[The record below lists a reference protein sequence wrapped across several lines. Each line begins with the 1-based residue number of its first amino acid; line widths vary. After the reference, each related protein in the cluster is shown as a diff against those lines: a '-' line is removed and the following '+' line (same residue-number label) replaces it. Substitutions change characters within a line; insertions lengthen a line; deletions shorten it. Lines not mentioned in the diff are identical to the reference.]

1 MTATQQKRLYWAL
14 GALLVAGLFAVLL
27 SLALKENL
35 QLYYTPADIHQ
46 GRAPVNHA
54 IRLGGM
60 VVPGSV
66 HHEQETMKVVF
77 TLTDGVD
84 HVEVQYQGILPD
96 LFKEGQGIV
105 AQGLLTQDHQFMAQE
120 VLAKH
125 DENYMP
131 KALKSTMKVADGS

>member
-1 MTATQQKRLYWAL
+1 MTATQQHRLYWAL
-14 GALLVAGLFAVLL
+14 GALLVAGLFALLL

-35 QLYYTPADIHQ
+35 QLYYTPADIAQ
-46 GRAPVNHA
+46 NRAPVDHA

-66 HHEQETMKVVF
+66 HHEQDTMKVVF
-77 TLTDGVD
+77 TLTDGIDTIDV
-84 HVEVQYQGILPD
+84 HYQGILPD

-105 AQGLLTQDHQFMAQE
+105 AQGLLSEDHAFKAQE

-131 KALKSTMKVADGS
+131 KALKSKMKVADGS

>member
-1 MTATQQKRLYWAL
+1 MTATQQKRLYWAV
-14 GALLVAGLFAVLL
+14 GTLLVAGLFVLLL

-35 QLYYTPADIHQ
+35 QLYYTPADVAHN
-46 GRAPVNHA
+46 RAPVNHV

-66 HHEQETMKVVF
+66 HHEQESMKVVF
-77 TLTDGVD
+77 TLTDGIDTIDV
-84 HVEVQYQGILPD
+84 HYQGILPD

-105 AQGLLTQDHQFMAQE
+105 AQGLLNEDKQFKAQE

-131 KALKSTMKVADGS
+131 KALKSTMKVADGT